1 MTRLCILIV
10 LILAAAC
17 SRGPD
22 EAALKSEMQE
32 RIDKSF
38 KPGLLELAGLKR
50 QGSSPLPAAASGA
63 PRVLVYYNVTL
74 RLREGYDFKN
84 WEGLSPASLAQVLG
98 GKERGV
104 LGVKAKENQPGDL
117 LRVYGTGTYERSG
130 ERWTSVAASTR
141 DVSPAPADPGNAA
154 ATTSAK
160 RYLDRLAALVDIGPP
175 GIDPQS
181 DAIISEEVDHALR
194 AIDRRRARARD
205 VLTFAGGPADGEY
218 SRVAGAILGSL
229 SRNRAKAR
237 MLGVET
243 EGSIENALLLGRGQ
257 ADLGLVQSDVAWLAA
272 SGAGPFAVEGPMSRL
287 AALGSLYPEPVH
299 IVVPAQSAI
308 RSVEDLR
315 GKRVDLGAPQSG
327 SRLNALD
334 VLHAHGMAA
343 KDLAE
348 ARSDGAQG
356 AMQRLRAGQL
366 DAFFTTIGAPARAL
380 QRLAADYPIRLVP
393 IAAAAA
399 ARLATDQPGLVRL
412 TLPPHT
418 YPGQNQEV
426 ATVAATALL
435 VATLDARQD
444 EVKALLQVVFEG
456 TDYLAFGSAQG
467 VKISKGS
474 GLRGV
479 AIPLHPAAAAY
490 FGSAVPEKGTPAPV
504 RSAPAPAQKK

>member
-1 MTRLCILIV
+1 MNRLCF
-10 LILAAAC
+10 LILVLLTAAC

-22 EAALKSEMQE
+22 ETALKTELQQK
-32 RIDKSF
+32 IDKSF

-348 ARSDGAQG
+348 IG
-356 AMQRLRAGQL
+356 RAH
-366 DAFFTTIGAPARAL
+366 
-380 QRLAADYPIRLVP
+380 V
-393 IAAAAA
+393 
-399 ARLATDQPGLVRL
+399 
-412 TLPPHT
+412 
-418 YPGQNQEV
+418 
-426 ATVAATALL
+426 
-435 VATLDARQD
+435 
-444 EVKALLQVVFEG
+444 
-456 TDYLAFGSAQG
+456 
-467 VKISKGS
+467 
-474 GLRGV
+474 
-479 AIPLHPAAAAY
+479 
-490 FGSAVPEKGTPAPV
+490 
-504 RSAPAPAQKK
+504 